1 METII
6 QEEVVQIVGAD
17 MRRVSFEL
25 VHEGVNLLVDG
36 EVVPRVY
43 EVTKGSGDFDECD
56 PFKGFDAEVE
66 FEWVTGKGFL
76 VTLSR

>member
-1 METII
+1 MGSSI
-6 QEEVVQIVGAD
+6 QDEVIQIVGVD
-17 MRRVSFEL
+17 MRRISFEP

-43 EVTKGSGDFDECD
+43 EVTKGSGDFDKCD
-56 PFKGFDAEVE
+56 PFKGFDAEVT
-66 FEWVTGKGFL
+66 FEWVTGKGFV